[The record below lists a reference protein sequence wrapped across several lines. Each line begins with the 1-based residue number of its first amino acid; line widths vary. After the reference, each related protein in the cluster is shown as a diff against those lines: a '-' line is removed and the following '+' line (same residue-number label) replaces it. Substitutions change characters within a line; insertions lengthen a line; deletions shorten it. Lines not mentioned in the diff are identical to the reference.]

1 MKSPAKYGNHKLMV
15 VACLALSLVI
25 ASYAEGQRFGGQGYG
40 GQGFGGSRRSDP
52 TVFDRNEFPM
62 WEIKKPYAK
71 DVFTFVRIKTQPSW
85 NRSSNRN
92 WTADYPDA
100 DFYFSWRLHQL
111 TSLQVNPDPITLE
124 LTDPQLN
131 DFPFVFL
138 AAPQSVDFSAAE
150 VTALREYLLN
160 GGFMMCDEFFG
171 TIQWDLFHH
180 QLKRVFPE
188 FEPVELNLSHEI
200 FHMVYDLDFIP
211 QVPAIHFWQRLGIT
225 YHPVAGTEVDNKPHF
240 FGLHDAAGRMM
251 VLICHNNDIQ
261 DGWEREGEDK
271 EFFTQFSVRQS
282 YPMGINIVTYALT
295 H

>member
-131 DFPFVFL
+131 DFPFVFPKSRTPPIM
-138 AAPQSVDFSAAE
+138 A
-150 VTALREYLLN
+150 
-160 GGFMMCDEFFG
+160 
-171 TIQWDLFHH
+171 
-180 QLKRVFPE
+180 
-188 FEPVELNLSHEI
+188 
-200 FHMVYDLDFIP
+200 
-211 QVPAIHFWQRLGIT
+211 
-225 YHPVAGTEVDNKPHF
+225 
-240 FGLHDAAGRMM
+240 
-251 VLICHNNDIQ
+251 
-261 DGWEREGEDK
+261 
-271 EFFTQFSVRQS
+271 
-282 YPMGINIVTYALT
+282 
-295 H
+295 